1 MKNNLKER
9 LTHSIPVRI
18 GLPALLTLILFVTA
32 IFFVILPALEESFLA
47 RKREMIREL
56 TESAWSILAT
66 FEAWEREGVMS
77 RRKAQAQAIEE
88 IRNIR
93 YGPEKKD
100 YFWINDM
107 QPRMVMHPYR
117 SDLEGQDIS
126 NFQDPHGKRLFMAFV
141 RVVREQGAGYV
152 DYMWQWKD
160 DPERIVPKLSYV
172 KGFEPW
178 QWIIGTGIYIEDVH
192 AEIGLI
198 RRKLSTI
205 SAAILLVVSLLAF
218 YIIRQTLLAERM
230 RKRSRDFVAL
240 LDHTPDFIC
249 IKDTA
254 YRFTAASQAYAALT
268 GHAHWEDLSGKTDF
282 DVLPPDQAKAS
293 HELEKAVIENGQV
306 LEHHEAPFAG
316 ADGMSRWMLSD
327 KRPFYDL
334 EGRLLGLISI
344 SKDISDRKKMETAL
358 KQSEEFLQGIINNS
372 TAIII
377 AKDLKGRYILV
388 NERFCE
394 TFEMSPDAV
403 IGKTTHEIFPK
414 ESADFFR
421 QHDLAVLESR
431 ETVQEEEFIEHKG
444 LTFLSIKF
452 PVFGVDGDPIAVC
465 GIATDITYLKKTE
478 AELRQARQAADK
490 ANRAKSV
497 FLANMSHE
505 IRTPMNAIIGMAY
518 LALRTDLSPQQRDYL
533 RNINTSAYTLLR
545 IINDILDFSK
555 IEAGKLDIEQIE
567 FHLEDV
573 LDNLANLIS
582 VKTQN
587 KGLELIIATA
597 PEMPMNLVGDPLR
610 LGQVLTNLVG
620 NAVKFT
626 EEGEVFVS
634 AGLVRQENDKAIL
647 RFTVRDTGIG
657 MSPKQA
663 EKLFHA
669 FSQADTSTTRKYGG
683 TGLGLIISKRLVDL
697 MGGEITFTS
706 EEGKGSSFTFTAVF
720 GLKQDEG
727 RRQRY
732 RQYVGDLEGMR
743 VLVVDDSKTSQTI
756 LRSYLESM
764 SFSVATA
771 DSGED
776 ALAMLEKAAEE
787 DREFALVLMDWKMPG
802 IDGIETSRRIKSAMN
817 LPHIPVIIMIT
828 AYGHEEVMLEAETVG
843 LEGFLIK
850 PASQSA
856 VFNAVMALF
865 GRAVEGRAE
874 GGGADG
880 MTSEKQAGIQGA
892 RVLLVEDNDINQ
904 EVARELLVQMGL
916 DVDIA
921 TSEFTAI
928 MGPSGSGKSTLLH
941 TLAGL
946 DRLTAGETWIGETSL
961 TALPEDKVTQVRRD
975 KIGFVFQAFNLIPS
989 LSARE
994 NITLPLDIAGKKV
1007 DDAWFGEIIDILG
1020 LGDRLTHLPAE
1031 LSGGQQQ
1038 RVAVARALVA
1048 RPELIFADEPSG
1060 NLDSRS
1066 GAELLGFMRRA
1077 VKEFHQT
1084 IVMVTHDPTAASY
1097 ADRILFLEDGRIV
1110 DEMREPTAERVL
1122 DRMKQMGH

>member
-478 AELRQARQAADK
+478 AELRQARQEMTKFRTRTQIVDPD
-490 ANRAKSV
+490 SD
-497 FLANMSHE
+497 
-505 IRTPMNAIIGMAY
+505 IRLQMGLLNT
-518 LALRTDLSPQQRDYL
+518 LQQQL
-533 RNINTSAYTLLR
+533 
-545 IINDILDFSK
+545 
-555 IEAGKLDIEQIE
+555 GK
-567 FHLEDV
+567 
-573 LDNLANLIS
+573 
-582 VKTQN
+582 
-587 KGLELIIATA
+587 ELINYDMLRQTTG
-597 PEMPMNLVGDPLR
+597 EGDPR
-610 LGQVLTNLVG
+610 
-620 NAVKFT
+620 VKQSEQRIAAT
-626 EEGEVFVS
+626 RERIREEREKF
-634 AGLVRQENDKAIL
+634 
-647 RFTVRDTGIG
+647 GI
-657 MSPKQA
+657 S
-663 EKLFHA
+663 
-669 FSQADTSTTRKYGG
+669 R
-683 TGLGLIISKRLVDL
+683 
-697 MGGEITFTS
+697 
-706 EEGKGSSFTFTAVF
+706 
-720 GLKQDEG
+720 
-727 RRQRY
+727 
-732 RQYVGDLEGMR
+732 
-743 VLVVDDSKTSQTI
+743 
-756 LRSYLESM
+756 
-764 SFSVATA
+764 ATA
-771 DSGED
+771 DGQDYASVISEFEN
-776 ALAMLEKAAEE
+776 LSVNL
-787 DREFALVLMDWKMPG
+787 EFAEQKYTAALTNFDVAQADAQRKSRYLAAFVRPTLP
-802 IDGIETSRRIKSAMN
+802 ESAEYPRRI
-817 LPHIPVIIMIT
+817 V
-828 AYGHEEVMLEAETVG
+828 V
-843 LEGFLIK
+843 
-850 PASQSA
+850 
-856 VFNAVMALF
+856 
-865 GRAVEGRAE
+865 
-874 GGGADG
+874 
-880 MTSEKQAGIQGA
+880 
-892 RVLLVEDNDINQ
+892 
-904 EVARELLVQMGL
+904 
-916 DVDIA
+916 
-921 TSEFTAI
+921 
-928 MGPSGSGKSTLLH
+928 
-941 TLAGL
+941 
-946 DRLTAGETWIGETSL
+946 
-961 TALPEDKVTQVRRD
+961 
-975 KIGFVFQAFNLIPS
+975 
-989 LSARE
+989 
-994 NITLPLDIAGKKV
+994 
-1007 DDAWFGEIIDILG
+1007 LG
-1020 LGDRLTHLPAE
+1020 L
-1031 LSGGQQQ
+1031 
-1038 RVAVARALVA
+1038 AVLFITIAWSIMT
-1048 RPELIFADEPSG
+1048 LIFYALRD
-1060 NLDSRS
+1060 
-1066 GAELLGFMRRA
+1066 RR
-1077 VKEFHQT
+1077 
-1084 IVMVTHDPTAASY
+1084 
-1097 ADRILFLEDGRIV
+1097 
-1110 DEMREPTAERVL
+1110 
-1122 DRMKQMGH
+1122 